1 MDKQNRTKKSKAREV
16 VYSNRGYRIN
26 VYKDREM
33 QKNRKK
39 IIEGRRKRDS
49 QTNRTKRIDRREEK
63 KKSLLYLIGWCLCDE
78 RYTFKL
84 SEAKVYFETIITSS
98 LNFPIFE

>member
-1 MDKQNRTKKSKAREV
+1 MDKQNRTKKSKAIEV

-39 IIEGRRKRDS
+39 IIEERRKRDS
-49 QTNRTKRIDRREEK
+49 QTNRTKRIDRRKEEK
-63 KKSLLYLIGWCLCDE
+63 N
-78 RYTFKL
+78 L
-84 SEAKVYFETIITSS
+84 SCI
-98 LNFPIFE
+98 